1 MKQQPPSLFNF
12 AMIPTRSTHTDR
24 PARAFP
30 WVLATS
36 VAATAL
42 LIVAVFLVWRAG
54 MFVPALDADRVV
66 LGDAESGL
74 FAPEVTVPGVVV
86 DMATT
91 AAPSPEDGSVSQ
103 IHFRNGDRVAAG
115 DVVLLLRNSALE
127 REVADNL
134 VRLGRE
140 ALAIEAQIAELD
152 RRLND
157 SRSQL
162 RDIAFRKRQAVMEL
176 ERNLV
181 LEQRGFASPARMERL
196 RDEVAFYAEEESN
209 AREVLEN
216 TRQDADR
223 RSERL
228 NAAQARLERL
238 SQSIADRL
246 EGLTIR
252 APADG
257 QISGL
262 TLSVG
267 EPVSSGEVL
276 FTVTRGRPDRISA
289 QVMES
294 AAQDLFVGL
303 EARLRAP
310 HSGELS
316 IEAID
321 PQARDGAVDVRLAFL
336 SEPSNALRAGQ
347 MVQIA
352 IQTDE
357 PRSAVTVPFGE
368 LVGPDVIWVYDAPNG
383 TATPRPVQLGQRAGA
398 RVEVLAGLSDG
409 ETILVSAPRPID
421 GFRSVRIRGAQN
433 NE

>member
-1 MKQQPPSLFNF
+1 MT
-12 AMIPTRSTHTDR
+12 PTRSLPTDR
-24 PARAFP
+24 RTRAFP
-30 WVLATS
+30 WVLATGGA
-36 VAATAL
+36 VTAL
-42 LIVAVFLVWRAG
+42 LIMVIFLIWRAG
-54 MFVPALDADRVV
+54 VFVPTLDVDRVV
-66 LGDAESGL
+66 LGDAQSGL

-91 AAPSPEDGSVSQ
+91 AAPSPEDGSVLQ
-103 IHFRNGDRVAAG
+103 IHFRNGDQVAAG
-115 DVVLLLRNSALE
+115 EVVLMLRNSALE

-140 ALAIEAQIAELD
+140 ALAIEAQIADLD
-152 RRLND
+152 RRVND
-157 SRSQL
+157 ARSQL

-196 RDEVAFYAEEESN
+196 RDEVAFFTEEEIN
-209 AREVLEN
+209 ADEVLEN
-216 TRQDADR
+216 TRQDANR

-246 EGLTIR
+246 DGLTIR

-310 HSGELS
+310 HSGDLS

-321 PQARDGAVDVRLAFL
+321 PQARDGAVEVRLSFL
-336 SEPSNALRAGQ
+336 SEVPDDLRAGQ

-357 PRSAVTVPFGE
+357 PRTAVSVPFGE
-368 LVGPDVIWVYDAPNG
+368 LVGPDMIWVYDEPNG
-383 TATPRPVQLGQRAGA
+383 TATPRPVRLGQRAGA
-398 RVEVLAGLSDG
+398 RVEVLDGLSG
-409 ETILVSAPRPID
+409 NETILVSAPRPID
-421 GFRSVRIRGAQN
+421 GFRSVRIRGAQS